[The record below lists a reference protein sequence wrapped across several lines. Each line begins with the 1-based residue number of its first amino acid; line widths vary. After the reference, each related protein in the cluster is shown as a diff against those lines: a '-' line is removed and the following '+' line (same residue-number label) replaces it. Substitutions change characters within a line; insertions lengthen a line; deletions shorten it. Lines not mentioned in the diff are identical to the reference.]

1 MMLETNKEVVR
12 TYLDAALTG
21 GDLSALD
28 ATVSN
33 SDLKQRVKGFWAAFT
48 DRLIAMD
55 SIIAEGDYVAAH
67 FNMETKHVGP
77 FWGIDATNKRVSL
90 SCTAM
95 YRLENGKIS
104 DYINTWDW
112 MSLFQQR

>member
-1 MMLETNKEVVR
+1 MQLEKNKEVVR
-12 TYLDAALTG
+12 TYLDAALTA

-33 SDLKQRVKGFWAAFT
+33 EDLRQRVKGFWTAFT
-48 DRLIAMD
+48 DRLIDMD
-55 SIIAEGDYVAAH
+55 SIIAEGDYVATH
-67 FNMETKHVGP
+67 FNMQTNHVGP
-77 FWGIDATNKRVSL
+77 YHGIEATNKRVNL

-104 DYINTWDW
+104 EYMITWDW
-112 MSLFQQR
+112 MSLFQPS

>member
-1 MMLETNKEVVR
+1 MLLEMNKEVVR

-33 SDLKQRVKGFWAAFT
+33 EDLKQRVKGFWAAFT
-48 DRLIAMD
+48 DRLIDMD

-67 FNMETKHVGP
+67 FSMQTNHVRP
-77 FWGIDATNKRVSL
+77 FRGIEPTNERVNL

-104 DYINTWDW
+104 EYRITWDW
-112 MSLFQQR
+112 MSLFQPC